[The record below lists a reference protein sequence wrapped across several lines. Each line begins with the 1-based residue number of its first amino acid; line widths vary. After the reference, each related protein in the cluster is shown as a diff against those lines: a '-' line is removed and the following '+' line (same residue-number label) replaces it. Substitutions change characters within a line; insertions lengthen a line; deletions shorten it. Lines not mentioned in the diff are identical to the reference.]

1 MSRTKRWLAEAVA
14 AIAVCCMILSCL
26 AVSEQSSFGIVDPP
40 GAGNAPVCANNPVCR
55 YSGEEPDRICGNANG
70 GTSGGGNCDPLR
82 AECVCVPH
90 TVRGCI
96 CSN

>member
-40 GAGNAPVCANNPVCR
+40 RGGKRAG
-55 YSGEEPDRICGNANG
+55 
-70 GTSGGGNCDPLR
+70 LR
-82 AECVCVPH
+82 
-90 TVRGCI
+90 
-96 CSN
+96 